1 MARIRISQPL
11 VHQLPI
17 QYVLIMPV
25 LLAVST
31 AVILT
36 THGDVNIPLLYSQ
49 CHARS
54 RLPALSH
61 IPILGAPAC
70 FLVSAFMFATA
81 SMRAVAQLGVFLSFL
96 GALLTVCRVE
106 AARACNQKS
115 WNIRFPALSWLAFNL
130 VGGSFVWDLWI
141 VPAFL
146 KHAKDVRVER
156 VKEDALEQGQGSEGP
171 FEEDRVMLERS
182 FITRADIYAIP
193 LAVAVGFIVPSILM
207 LVLNDAAPVVVVWL
221 FFPFWVAAVH
231 LAVKF
236 AAVRLLRD
244 NGPLYLESHSPSMV
258 LVYAVPFIASL
269 FSHVF
274 FICSFFYKNDSRQMT
289 RTALKLI
296 EIDFVFTAASV
307 LYWVFVESGIVPAVL
322 MLVFSVVLGPG
333 AALCLTWIIREKAI
347 CAFAVSGEEDGGSDE
362 ESDGDDSTVHEET
375 PLLN

>member
-17 QYVLIMPV
+17 QYVLIIPV
-25 LLAVST
+25 LFAVST

-54 RLPALSH
+54 RLPTLSH
-61 IPILGAPAC
+61 VPILGAPAC
-70 FLVSAFMFATA
+70 FLVSVFMFATA

-115 WNIRFPALSWLAFNL
+115 WNIRFPALGWLAFNL
-130 VGGSFVWDLWI
+130 VGGSLVWDLWI
-141 VPAFL
+141 IPAFL
-146 KHAKDVRVER
+146 KHAKDLRVER
-156 VKEDALEQGQGSEGP
+156 VKEDALEPGQGNEGP

-182 FITRADIYAIP
+182 FVTRADIYAVP
-193 LAVAVGFIVPSILM
+193 LAVAVGFIVPSVLM
-207 LVLNDAAPVVVVWL
+207 LVLEDVAPVVVWL
-221 FFPFWVAAVH
+221 FFPLWVAAVH

-258 LVYAVPFIASL
+258 LVYAAPFIASL
-269 FSHVF
+269 ISHVF
-274 FICSFFYKNDSRQMT
+274 FIWSFFYKNDSRQMT

-307 LYWVFVESGIVPAVL
+307 LYWVFVESGIIPTVL

-333 AALCLTWIIREKAI
+333 AALCLTWIIRERAI
-347 CAFAVSGEEDGGSDE
+347 CAFAVSGEGDDGSDE

-375 PLLN
+375 PLLH

>member
-1 MARIRISQPL
+1 MARIKISQPL
-11 VHQLPI
+11 VHQLQI
-17 QYVLIMPV
+17 QYVLIVPV
-25 LLAVST
+25 LFAVLT

-106 AARACNQKS
+106 AARACNQRS

-141 VPAFL
+141 IPAFL

-156 VKEDALEQGQGSEGP
+156 VKEDALEHGQGQGNEGP
-171 FEEDRVMLERS
+171 FEEERVMLERS
-182 FITRADIYAIP
+182 FITRADIYAVP
-193 LAVAVGFIVPSILM
+193 VAVAVGFIVPSVLM
-207 LVLNDAAPVVVVWL
+207 LVLKDAASVVVWL
-221 FFPFWVAAVH
+221 FFPLWVALVH

-236 AAVRLLRD
+236 AAVRLLTD

-269 FSHVF
+269 FSHTF
-274 FICSFFYKNDSRQMT
+274 FIWSFFYKNDSRQMT
-289 RTALKLI
+289 RTALKFI
-296 EIDFVFTAASV
+296 GIDFVSTAASV
-307 LYWVFVESGIVPAVL
+307 LYWVFVESGFVPAVL

-333 AALCLTWIIREKAI
+333 AALCLTWIIREREI
-347 CAFAVSGEEDGGSDE
+347 CAFTVSSEENNGSE